1 MPWVAIWRSCK
12 AHHASKTIG
21 RMGGGCLGT
30 TPPTCVQIHQLLMVE
45 ECDSPKY
52 EEAFAEFSYALE
64 FFSPVSLPNGERKK
78 PYPIFN
84 ICRGP
89 PFRPPP
95 IASDLKISFSV
106 FFCHHLLLILVANVA
121 HAPAYTCSFPATRSQ
136 CTSCLIS
143 AANVLV

>member
-1 MPWVAIWRSCK
+1 
-12 AHHASKTIG
+12 
-21 RMGGGCLGT
+21 MGGGCLGT
-30 TPPTCVQIHQLLMVE
+30 TPPTCVQIHRLLMVE

-52 EEAFAEFSYALE
+52 EEAFAELFSNALE
-64 FFSPVSLPNGERKK
+64 FFSLVNLPNGERKK
-78 PYPIFN
+78 TYPNFN
-84 ICRGP
+84 ICSRP

-106 FFCHHLLLILVANVA
+106 FFGHHLLLILVAHVA
-121 HAPAYTCSFPATRSQ
+121 HAPAYTCSVRATRSQ